1 MMNLP
6 KRSAKTR
13 LPQQIILRLCFRAL
27 FFCIWISIIVYACG
41 VNLHPETRT
50 MTRELEDSLV
60 VFMQI
65 RNDDEFFRKY
75 IAFNVRFTLRHKMA
89 LNDTVI
95 NRELKTEL
103 AKMALIQE
111 AQRRVDAIQQRT
123 E

>member
-1 MMNLP
+1 MGL
-6 KRSAKTR
+6 
-13 LPQQIILRLCFRAL
+13 
-27 FFCIWISIIVYACG
+27 SIVVHACST
-41 VNLHPETRT
+41 NLHPETRT

-65 RNDDEFFRKY
+65 HNDDEFFRKY

-103 AKMALIQE
+103 AKMALIQA
-111 AQRRVDAIQQRT
+111 AQRRVDAIEQRID
-123 E
+123 